1 MLLRQVDC
9 RKGLGWCDH
18 CLNVDINIFQWL
30 LILPLPLC
38 LSRLEVPSLAQ
49 LTSSWAFPQAFWGLL
64 AMICA
69 LRTGEIPESSP

>member
-49 LTSSWAFPQAFWGLL
+49 LTSS
-64 AMICA
+64 
-69 LRTGEIPESSP
+69 